1 MSDLLFAN
9 GTSWTGTV
17 TTDVPA
23 VSGGRVTALGK
34 QALRRGGRLA
44 DLDSGAAR
52 VRPPH
57 RLVQHRGTWMAGE
70 RIH

>member
-9 GTSWTGTV
+9 GTTGTG
-17 TTDVPA
+17 TTDALA

-34 QALRRGGRLA
+34 QALRRGG
-44 DLDSGAAR
+44 SVR
-52 VRPPH
+52 VRLPH